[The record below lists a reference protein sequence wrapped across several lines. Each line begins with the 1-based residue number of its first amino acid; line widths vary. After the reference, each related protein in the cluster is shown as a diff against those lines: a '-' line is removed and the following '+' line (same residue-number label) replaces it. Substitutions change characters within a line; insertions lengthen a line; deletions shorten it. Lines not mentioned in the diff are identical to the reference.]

1 MILGPV
7 VSGDGIGK
15 TFGYPTANL
24 SLRRSQVAFSS
35 GVYAARA
42 TLNRQV
48 YKAALV
54 IQEKPWKI
62 EVHLLDYVGP
72 DFYGLQLAVDPIQKM
87 SEIESYDSTEELKE
101 KIAADLELIKE
112 FLG

>member
-1 MILGPV
+1 MLSGPV
-7 VSGDGIGK
+7 ISGDGIGK

-24 SLRRSQVAFSS
+24 SLKRSQVAFSS

-42 TLNRQV
+42 TLGREV

-54 IQEKPWKI
+54 ILEKPWKV
-62 EVHLLDYVGP
+62 EVHLLDYKGP
-72 DFYGLQLAVDPIQKM
+72 DFYGLLLSVDPIQKM

-101 KIAADLELIKE
+101 KIASDLELIKD
-112 FLG
+112 FFG